1 MASLSAL
8 SGVLNYR
15 NARIFYSG
23 SIVCWTGSW
32 VQRIATDW
40 LAWELTHSAFWV
52 GVLAF
57 ATLIPSIVVSPFAG
71 AISDRVDRVRL
82 VIASEL
88 IAAGQAAALVALV
101 LTDSVR
107 IEYMV
112 ALSFINGAAETFA
125 QPARQCLLPGL
136 VDRRYLPGA
145 VALNSL
151 TYNIA
156 RFIGPALSGPMIVL
170 WGVVPSIA
178 VNGFAFLYAALT
190 MVLLKIDPEIRR
202 GQASSHSVLHDVVE
216 GLRYVARHP
225 GIGPM
230 LLFAATAG
238 LTLRAL
244 PEMLPP
250 YVAQLFGRGADGLAI
265 LTSCMGVAAMCGGF
279 WIAIR
284 GRLEGLTQVAMVAV
298 SVLICGCTLFVST
311 GSFEVAVIAIIVMG
325 ASTPTHGISIQTL
338 LQNAAAPAMVG
349 RVLSLWGMITRAAP
363 AVGALVYGAASE
375 VVGLRIPV
383 YVGCALCLCV
393 WVYSWRKRK
402 AIAAALEG

>member
-363 AVGALVYGAASE
+363 AVGALLYGAASE

-393 WVYSWRKRK
+393 WVYSWRKHK

>member
-1 MASLSAL
+1 MA
-8 SGVLNYR
+8 
-15 NARIFYSG
+15 
-23 SIVCWTGSW
+23 
-32 VQRIATDW
+32 
-40 LAWELTHSAFWV
+40 
-52 GVLAF
+52 
-57 ATLIPSIVVSPFAG
+57 
-71 AISDRVDRVRL
+71 
-82 VIASEL
+82 
-88 IAAGQAAALVALV
+88 
-101 LTDSVR
+101 
-107 IEYMV
+107 
-112 ALSFINGAAETFA
+112 
-125 QPARQCLLPGL
+125 
-136 VDRRYLPGA
+136 
-145 VALNSL
+145 
-151 TYNIA
+151 
-156 RFIGPALSGPMIVL
+156 

-178 VNGFAFLYAALT
+178 ANGLAFLYAAFT
-190 MVLLKIDPEIRR
+190 MLLLRLDPEIRR
-202 GQASSHSVLHDVVE
+202 GQASSHSVLHDAIE
-216 GLRYVARHP
+216 GLRYVVRHP

-250 YVAQLFGRGADGLAI
+250 FVAQLFGRGADGLAI

-298 SVLICGCTLFVST
+298 GVLICGCTLFVST

-363 AVGALVYGAASE
+363 AVGALLYGAASE
-375 VVGLRIPV
+375 LVGLRIPI
-383 YVGCALCLCV
+383 YVGCVVCLCV
-393 WVYSWRKRK
+393 WVYSWRRRK

>member
-8 SGVLNYR
+8 SGVLRYR

-23 SIVCWTGSW
+23 SIICWTGSW

-57 ATLIPSIVVSPFAG
+57 AALIPSIIISPLAG
-71 AISDRVDRVRL
+71 AFADRLDRVRV
-82 VIASEL
+82 VIVSGL
-88 IAAGQAAALVALV
+88 ITTGQAAALVALV
-101 LTDSVR
+101 LTGTIR

-112 ALSFINGAAETFA
+112 ALAFINGASETFA

-136 VDRRYLPGA
+136 VDRRFLPGA

-156 RFIGPALSGPMIVL
+156 RFIGPALSGPMIVV

-178 VNGFAFLYAALT
+178 VNGIAFLYAALS
-190 MVLLKIDPEIRR
+190 LLLLRMHPDIRR
-202 GQASSHSVLHDVVE
+202 GQASSHSVLHDAIE
-216 GLRYVARHP
+216 GVRYVARHP
-225 GIGPM
+225 GIGPLM
-230 LLFAATAG
+230 LFAATAG
-238 LTLRAL
+238 LTLRAI

-250 YVAQLFGRGADGLAI
+250 FVSVLFGRGAEGLAV

-284 GRLEGLTQVAMVAV
+284 GRVEGLSQVAMIAV
-298 SVLICGCTLFVST
+298 GVLICGCTLFVST
-311 GSFEVAVIAIIVMG
+311 GSFEVAVIAITVMG

-338 LQNAAAPAMVG
+338 LQSAAAPAMVG

-363 AVGALVYGAASE
+363 AVGALLYGTASE
-375 VVGLRIPV
+375 FAGLRIPI
-383 YVGCALCLCV
+383 YVGCALCACM
-393 WVYSWRKRK
+393 WAFTWRRRRQ
-402 AIAAALEG
+402 IAAALEG

>member
-8 SGVLNYR
+8 SGVLRYR
-15 NARIFYSG
+15 NAKIFYSG
-23 SIVCWTGSW
+23 SIICWSGSW

-57 ATLIPSIVVSPFAG
+57 ATLIPSIVISPLAG
-71 AISDRVDRVRL
+71 AFADRLDRVR
-82 VIASEL
+82 VVMVSEL
-88 IAAGQAAALVALV
+88 ITTAQAASLVVLV
-101 LTDSVR
+101 LTGTVR

-112 ALSFINGAAETFA
+112 VLAFINGAAETFA

-136 VDRRYLPGA
+136 VDRQFLPGA

-156 RFIGPALSGPMIVL
+156 RFIGPAISGPMIVM

-178 VNGFAFLYAALT
+178 LNGLAFLYAAGS
-190 MVLLKIDPEIRR
+190 MLLLRLDPGIRR
-202 GQASSHSVLHDVVE
+202 GIPSSHSVLHDAIE
-216 GLRYVARHP
+216 GVRYVARHK
-225 GIGPM
+225 GIGPL

-238 LTLRAL
+238 LTLRSI

-250 YVAQLFGRGADGLAI
+250 YVSVLFGRGAEGLAV
-265 LTSCMGVAAMCGGF
+265 LTSCMGIAAMCGGF
-279 WIAIR
+279 WIAVR
-284 GRLEGLTQVAMVAV
+284 GRVEGLTQVAMVAV
-298 SVLICGCTLFVST
+298 GVLIAGCALFVST

-338 LQNAAAPAMVG
+338 LQNASSPAMVG

-363 AVGALVYGAASE
+363 AVGALLYGTASE
-375 VVGLRIPV
+375 FVGLRVPI
-383 YVGCALCLCV
+383 YVGCALCLCM
-393 WVYSWRKRK
+393 WVYTWRRRK